1 MDRRFPFFNCL
12 MAAAIVVCSGT
23 IVEAQLTKTF
33 TQPFEISDVAAAE
46 AGVIAE
52 IRVREGDVVRKGDTL
67 GVLNI
72 EVFVETEKLAQM
84 RANSTA
90 RIEAT
95 QSILKLRQSKLT
107 NLDSLVEKGHA
118 NPFEIEQ
125 AKSQFESA
133 QADYRLALEE
143 SQESKLEV
151 AKIRAQIA
159 ARTIRSPIDGVVTK
173 LHKHLGEYVASN
185 DPKFAT
191 VVQLTK
197 LKANFYLDA
206 TNIQQLRQDQQVNIS
221 VGSNAI
227 LSKARISY
235 LSPII
240 DPNTGTGRVEIE
252 IDNQNGKLLS
262 GVICQLNSVQT
273 TAGVSTLPNQT
284 SLQRKRSVAAL
295 MTIPPQEGSV
305 HR

>member
-1 MDRRFPFFNCL
+1 MDRRIQF
-12 MAAAIVVCSGT
+12 IVCIMCVALTSLAT
-23 IVEAQLTKTF
+23 PTDAQLTKTF

-46 AGVIAE
+46 SGVIAE

-67 GVLNI
+67 GILNI

-90 RIEAT
+90 RIDAA

-107 NLDSLVEKGHA
+107 NLDSLVKEGHV
-118 NPFEIEQ
+118 NPFEVDQ

-133 QADYRLALEE
+133 QADYRLAVEE

-159 ARTIRSPIDGVVTK
+159 ARTIRSPIDGVVTN

-191 VVQLTK
+191 VVQLNK

-206 TNIQQLRQDQQVNIS
+206 ANIQQMKHDQQVNIV
-221 VGSNAI
+221 VGANAVP
-227 LSKARISY
+227 SKARISY

-240 DPNTGTGRVEIE
+240 DPTTGTGRIEIE
-252 IDNQNGKLLS
+252 IDNENGKHLS
-262 GVICQLNSVQT
+262 GVICQLHSVQT
-273 TAGVSTLPNQT
+273 AAGIQTITNQT
-284 SLQRKRSVAAL
+284 TQQRKRGTSNL
-295 MTIPPQEGSV
+295 MTNSPQDGSAY
-305 HR
+305 R